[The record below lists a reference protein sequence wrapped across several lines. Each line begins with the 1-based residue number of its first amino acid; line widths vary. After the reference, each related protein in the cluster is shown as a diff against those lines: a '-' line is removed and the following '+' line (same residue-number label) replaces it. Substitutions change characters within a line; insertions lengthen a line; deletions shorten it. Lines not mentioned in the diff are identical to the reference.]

1 MGLEGPELVL
11 REQSSRRRSS
21 KARQPGKRLL
31 SSAGASPWMQKEISL
46 RARASQIKSLCS
58 FRGGHRAEFLRDE
71 VGADALDQHD
81 GCGKASSC
89 TQSPNLDCSRDS
101 APPKRITNLLSSL
114 LQSGQWMGTHRPWC
128 DGTDWQGAP
137 SRDHGKTPVRRVPGT
152 QTPHI
157 EATFDTEM
165 RTTSPRSAQK

>member
-1 MGLEGPELVL
+1 ML

-58 FRGGHRAEFLRDE
+58 FRGGHRAEFLRDG

-114 LQSGQWMGTHRPWC
+114 YRVASGWERIVRGVMGLTGRARLRETTARPRFGVC
-128 DGTDWQGAP
+128 RGPRHLTSKPP
-137 SRDHGKTPVRRVPGT
+137 SIRRWSDDNNVSSFGS
-152 QTPHI
+152 QVN
-157 EATFDTEM
+157 
-165 RTTSPRSAQK
+165 